1 MEQELTI
8 QQVAAATG
16 LSSYTLRYYERIG
29 LLDPIGRATSGHRRY
44 TTHDIEW
51 IAFLNRLRAIGMP
64 IRQMQEYA
72 ELRRLG
78 ACTITQRR
86 ILLEQLRVSVEE
98 QIRTLTENLAHIN
111 TKIDYYQAAEAECN
125 HTLESETLRNSL

>member
-29 LLDPIGRATSGHRRY
+29 LLDPVGRATSGHRRY

-72 ELRRLG
+72 ELRRQG

-86 ILLEQLRVSVEE
+86 ILLEQLRTSVEE
-98 QIRTLTENLAHIN
+98 QINTLTENLEHIN
-111 TKIDYYQAAEAECN
+111 TKIDYYQTAEAECA
-125 HTLESETLRNSL
+125 HTDER